1 MHMSFIHKKSWM
13 INEVRRLNGSC
24 VRLERDGYMLA
35 FQYPMWTY
43 LPSKR
48 GHLKK
53 GTNAVGRVHTQSSFN
68 YITIQILSAGNY
80 YQYIEAINKLF
91 CITVYPQGLNPIKH
105 ATIVSY

>member
-1 MHMSFIHKKSWM
+1 MRMSFIHKKSWM

-24 VRLERDGYMLA
+24 VHLERDGYMLA
-35 FQYPMWTY
+35 FRYANNYPPMWTF
-43 LPSKR
+43 LPPKR
-48 GHLKK
+48 EHLKK

-91 CITVYPQGLNPIKH
+91 CITVYPISG
-105 ATIVSY
+105 S

>member
-1 MHMSFIHKKSWM
+1 M

-24 VRLERDGYMLA
+24 VHLERDGYKLA
-35 FQYPMWTY
+35 
-43 LPSKR
+43 KR

-80 YQYIEAINKLF
+80 HHYIEAINKLF
-91 CITVYPQGLNPIKH
+91 CITVYPMSG
-105 ATIVSY
+105 S